1 MPSVVSRDEFA
12 ELGVDW
18 PECASPE
25 DVMSERRRRGFYL
38 EAVGHQLLVSAPKEK
53 YRKRD
58 SRRLGGSAKSAWM
71 RRPAMAKRTVTCLWL
86 FHIHQKTHSPRCSGT
101 CIERSQLL

>member
-18 PECASPE
+18 RECASPE
-25 DVMSERRRRGFYL
+25 DVMSERRRRGFY
-38 EAVGHQLLVSAPKEK
+38 QLLVSAPKREVPQEGFASTGWIGEERVDEATA
-53 YRKRD
+53 YGETHRYVF
-58 SRRLGGSAKSAWM
+58 
-71 RRPAMAKRTVTCLWL
+71 MA
-86 FHIHQKTHSPRCSGT
+86 FPYSSKTHSPRCSRT